1 MSREQW
7 VQSILRIGLAFAFL
21 FPPIN
26 ALFDPYSWLGYFP
39 GFTRG
44 YVDDMLLLHG
54 FGVAEVVIALW
65 LLSGWKV
72 FWPALAALL
81 MLIGIVY
88 FDRADFQVLFRDLS
102 IAAMA
107 LALMVAHAPRR
118 PAISSNM

>member
-1 MSREQW
+1 
-7 VQSILRIGLAFAFL
+7 
-21 FPPIN
+21 
-26 ALFDPYSWLGYFP
+26 
-39 GFTRG
+39 
-44 YVDDMLLLHG
+44 
-54 FGVAEVVIALW
+54 VIALW

-107 LALMVAHAPRR
+107 LALMVTHAPRR
-118 PAISSNM
+118 AAISSNM